1 MKKFLAAGF
10 LALLITGCAYA
21 AEAQDKGY
29 ISVNVEATEEL
40 DPTLVKISF
49 AIETKE
55 KNADTAANLNK
66 EASTKAIG
74 AVKALVDTTKGESI
88 KTTSYYLTPEYIYKD
103 GKRNL
108 TGYMASNTLQVTLK
122 DVSKAGKIISAAL
135 ANGANSVNNLQFIL
149 EETNDNCNLLIQKA
163 SKGAKERADKIA
175 QSMNTTVT
183 GIKSITAGCSS
194 SSSFNASNYRLL
206 NAKAEAAMDSAGASV
221 PVESGKTQLRA
232 YVNADFF
239 VK

>member
-21 AEAQDKGY
+21 AETQDKGY

-74 AVKALVDTTKGESI
+74 AVKALVDT
-88 KTTSYYLTPEYIYKD
+88 
-103 GKRNL
+103 
-108 TGYMASNTLQVTLK
+108 
-122 DVSKAGKIISAAL
+122 
-135 ANGANSVNNLQFIL
+135 
-149 EETNDNCNLLIQKA
+149 
-163 SKGAKERADKIA
+163 GAKERADKIA
-175 QSMNTTVT
+175 QSMNTTVA

-206 NAKAEAAMDSAGASV
+206 NAKAEAAMDSAGTSV

>member
-122 DVSKAGKIISAAL
+122 DVSKAGKIISTAL

>member
-122 DVSKAGKIISAAL
+122 DVSKAGKIISTAL

-183 GIKSITAGCSS
+183 GIKSIAAGCSS

>member
-21 AEAQDKGY
+21 VEAQDKGY

-122 DVSKAGKIISAAL
+122 DVSKAGKIISTAL

-206 NAKAEAAMDSAGASV
+206 NAKAEAAMDSADASV